1 MRSRAGVIRDGEGR
15 AERVRGAVE
24 EASPDVCAGGR
35 GAGSV
40 LEDDEGDVA
49 DRGDRR
55 VRLPARVGC
64 DVQRIGDAELRRGS
78 GRIHHIEEDV
88 VVGSR
93 RPDALER
100 DDLAPARERGDR
112 RVLQGVMSGPGV
124 EVGDGDRRQ
133 DCSGRRDRHI
143 GDVGSVGIDGV
154 VGVAVVLKDHAEAAV
169 QACRDRRHLLMG
181 AGIEDVAI
189 GQGCGPDLI
198 EDRDDRIGVGGAAEV
213 VRLIGDDKTA
223 VGQQCDVGEILSAA
237 DAVVATA
244 VDVDLKFR
252 AGQKSCGHRRL
263 LS

>member
-1 MRSRAGVIRDGEGR
+1 MVKAAPSVFEVPSKKRPRMFALAVVVPVPSSKTTRATLPI
-15 AERVRGAVE
+15 AAT
-24 EASPDVCAGGR
+24 AGF
-35 GAGSV
+35 ACQ
-40 LEDDEGDVA
+40 LA
-49 DRGDRR
+49 
-55 VRLPARVGC
+55 LAL

-124 EVGDGDRRQ
+124 EVADADRRQ

-143 GDVGSVGIDGV
+143 GDVGSVRIDGA
-154 VGVAVVLKDHAEAAV
+154 VGVAIVLKDHAEAAV
-169 QACRDRRHLLMG
+169 QAFRDRRHFLMG
-181 AGIEDVAI
+181 AEIEDVAI
-189 GQGCGPDLI
+189 GQGCAPDRI

-223 VGQQCDVGEILSAA
+223 VGQQLRRSARSWA
-237 DAVVATA
+237 P
-244 VDVDLKFR
+244 LMP
-252 AGQKSCGHRRL
+252 L
-263 LS
+263 LPPLLTLI